1 MVSAKLIGLCSP
13 LLGSGKSTLA
23 NVLVEQHGFRRIPF
37 AAVLKDMTVELLAA
51 LGYSDSRAAEVV
63 ERDKGHEIDVLDG
76 VTARHIMQ
84 TLGTDWGRKL
94 VHPEV
99 WVRAWQGRVTT
110 ALAAGLDVVADDVRF
125 PNELAAVEQLG
136 GLTVRVVRPGVIRGP
151 ESQHASEGQLDEAMV
166 DEVLQI
172 PELLP
177 DSLQRVMASLAGGLV
192 AKLDDLAALR
202 EPTPVEVVVEPED
215 EPEPEPAAV
224 DDEAIAAFYQQWMKD
239 EYSMAV
245 KPNPLTVKLVAAA
258 IAHFRGA

>member
-23 NVLVEQHGFRRIPF
+23 SELVEAHGFHRIAF
-37 AAVLKDMTVELLAA
+37 AAVLKDMTQVLLTA
-51 LGYSDSRAAEVV
+51 LGYSEARAHELVTV
-63 ERDKGHEIDVLDG
+63 DKECPLPELDG
-76 VTARHIMQ
+76 VTPRHIMQ
-84 TLGTDWGRKL
+84 TLGTDWGRRMI
-94 VHPEV
+94 HPEL
-99 WVRAWQGRVTT
+99 WVRAWLGRTTT
-110 ALAAGLDVVADDVRF
+110 ALATGRSVVADDMRF
-125 PNELAAVEQLG
+125 PNELEAVEQLG
-136 GLTVRVVRPGVIRGP
+136 GLTVRVVRPGVIPGP
-151 ESQHASEGQLDEAMV
+151 GSQHESEGRLNEEMV

-177 DSLQRVMASLAGGLV
+177 DALQRVMTSLADGLV

-202 EPTPVEVVVEPED
+202 EPTPVEVVIEPED

-224 DDEAIAAFYQQWMKD
+224 DDEAIAEFYKAWMQE